1 MRNYVEK
8 LEETECDF
16 VDYGKNEVK
25 FNAFKK
31 ISRLEMVFTKAKQDT
46 TICVYCVL
54 ILLVI
59 RLIYHL
65 IRIIW
70 TLIHILFVCRMEE
83 KND

>member
-25 FNAFKK
+25 FYAFKK
-31 ISRLEMVFTKAKQDT
+31 ISRLEMVFNKAKQDT

-54 ILLVI
+54 IFLVI
-59 RLIYHL
+59 RLNYHL
-65 IRIIW
+65 LRINLDFNSYI
-70 TLIHILFVCRMEE
+70 VCLQNGG
-83 KND
+83 KK